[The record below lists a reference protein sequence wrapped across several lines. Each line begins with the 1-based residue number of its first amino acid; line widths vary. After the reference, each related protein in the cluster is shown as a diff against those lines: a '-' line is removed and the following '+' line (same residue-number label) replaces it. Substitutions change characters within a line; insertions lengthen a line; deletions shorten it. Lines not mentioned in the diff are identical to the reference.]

1 MQSDRALSF
10 YRIAEVRDKLFH
22 QRPRPIAV
30 LIFASAHD
38 KLDLDLVAVLQEF
51 QRLFPAN
58 VKVMVADRQRKP
70 DAFQFH
76 FLLLGF
82 ILALLPLQLV
92 GKLAEINNPAYRRL
106 GDGRNL
112 DEIQAALAGL
122 PDGILERN
130 NPDLL
135 VVFVNKPDFGNAD
148 LVVNAETSLYGR

>member
-1 MQSDRALSF
+1 MLPYECGVLACYEEKLEADNNVEAIALQRNRSLGF
-10 YRIAEVRDKLFH
+10 YRIAEVFDKLLH
-22 QRPRPIAV
+22 ERPRPVAV

-82 ILALLPLQLV
+82 ILAFLPL
-92 GKLAEINNPAYRRL
+92 
-106 GDGRNL
+106 
-112 DEIQAALAGL
+112 
-122 PDGILERN
+122 
-130 NPDLL
+130 
-135 VVFVNKPDFGNAD
+135 
-148 LVVNAETSLYGR
+148 